1 VYTKSASYNAPSF
14 APGLGTPFIQ
24 LASDPKIN
32 NVTSTKPAVNSTSG
46 LLVEASDDS
55 TRFYVHNSLSLGGDT
70 TPPETAIA
78 SGPSG
83 TVTATTA
90 AFAFSSSETGS
101 SFECRLD
108 AAAWAS
114 CTSPMSYSFLAAGN
128 HTFDVRATDAACN
141 TDPTPATRTWTIAAS
156 GTVFSDDFESGSLS
170 AWTVA
175 KVGDGTAEVQTAIVK
190 SGTYAA
196 RFAET
201 ANAGSF
207 AYARRSFAT
216 ALTDFTLAGDFN
228 VLEEGAAGGNVPIV
242 RLLVASA
249 ARIVILYRQN
259 ATGGELWVSQNG
271 TRVKTPQSLPLN
283 EWHNVELHITI
294 NGAASVIQVR
304 ADGEVYSTATAN
316 LGTNGIKTLQL
327 GNDTA
332 AQQFAIAVDNV
343 SVRTGG

>member
-1 VYTKSASYNAPSF
+1 
-14 APGLGTPFIQ
+14 
-24 LASDPKIN
+24 
-32 NVTSTKPAVNSTSG
+32 
-46 LLVEASDDS
+46 
-55 TRFYVHNSLSLGGDT
+55 
-70 TPPETAIA
+70 
-78 SGPSG
+78 
-83 TVTATTA
+83 VTATTA
-90 AFAFSSSETGS
+90 DFVFSSSETGS

-114 CTSPMSYSFLAAGN
+114 CTSPKSYSSLAAGN
-128 HTFDVRATDAACN
+128 HTFDVRATDAVGN
-141 TDPTPATRTWTIAAS
+141 TDPTPAMRTWTIEAS

-170 AWTVA
+170 AWIVA
-175 KVGDGTAEVQTAIVK
+175 KSGDGTAEVQTAIVK

-207 AYARRSFAT
+207 AYARRTFTT
-216 ALTDFTLAGDFN
+216 ALTDFTVAGDVN
-228 VLEEGAAGGNVPIV
+228 VLQEGAPGGNVPLV
-242 RLLVASA
+242 RLLDASG

-271 TRVKTPQSLPLN
+271 TRVKTPKTVPLN
-283 EWHNVELHITI
+283 EWHNLELHITI
-294 NGAASVIQVR
+294 NGAASVVQVR
-304 ADGEVYSTATAN
+304 ADGVQVYSTATAN
-316 LGTNGIKTLQL
+316 LGTNGIKTLQI